1 MTGNERGSMWDA
13 GDYEQIGSRIH
24 ELSVRL
30 VDTVERRV
38 GELAGLSV
46 LDLACGTGNASLE
59 AARRGARVLGTDLA
73 EGLLRRAADKAQSE
87 GLNVRWQVADAA
99 DTGLAEAE
107 FDVVMSSVGLIMV
120 TEHAKA
126 VAEVAR
132 VLRPGGLVAWTAWC
146 RQPGNPFRVPLNDF
160 IPPPDPGT
168 PAVDDWA
175 DEEKVTGWLRDDF
188 SDITVET
195 WDFLWRFPDVETAMR
210 LVVDES
216 PMHLAAWQA
225 VHADDHPALRRAF
238 EAEFASHRTSD
249 GTVEFSNPYV
259 VVAATRL

>member
-38 GELAGLSV
+38 GEVAGLSV

-120 TEHAKA
+120 TEQAKD

-132 VLRPGGLVAWTAWC
+132 VLRTGGLDSWTAC
-146 RQPGNPFRVPLNDF
+146 
-160 IPPPDPGT
+160 
-168 PAVDDWA
+168 
-175 DEEKVTGWLRDDF
+175 
-188 SDITVET
+188 
-195 WDFLWRFPDVETAMR
+195 
-210 LVVDES
+210 
-216 PMHLAAWQA
+216 
-225 VHADDHPALRRAF
+225 
-238 EAEFASHRTSD
+238 
-249 GTVEFSNPYV
+249 
-259 VVAATRL
+259 